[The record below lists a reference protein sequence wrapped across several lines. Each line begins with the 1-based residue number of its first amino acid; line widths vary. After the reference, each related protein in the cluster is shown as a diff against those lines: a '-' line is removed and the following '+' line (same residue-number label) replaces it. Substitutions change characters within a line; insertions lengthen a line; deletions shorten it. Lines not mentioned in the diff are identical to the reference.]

1 MQVSQFPFCHISLF
15 SLSVDRLNQLLDVM
29 GKLPGWNLNDDIP
42 LSKFDM
48 EAQLTSFTWGSTRS
62 SVDAYGSVKAFPAF
76 VGILTSGSKGLVVIT
91 WFVADMHYQ
100 SHC

>member
-1 MQVSQFPFCHISLF
+1 MPYFSLF
-15 SLSVDRLNQLLDVM
+15 PVDRLNQLLDVM
-29 GKLPGWNLNDDIP
+29 GKLPGWNLNEDIP

-76 VGILTSGSKGLVVIT
+76 VGILTSGSVIN